1 MLSYFEISPFHS
13 AKGRKIAW
21 ARLAP
26 ELSSWMDCQEGFPKG
41 TRRAEKRSTYGL
53 DAWQKSIFIYMNG
66 TWTGTLKWSESW
78 VYSPV
83 KWVPWTRCWRQANHT
98 GSGLGTW
105 DWELGTGYWVLGTR
119 LLMLQWIPETRCTS
133 MCRNCGKI
141 CLHKRK
147 SPKPRVQ
154 EMLNLSAWR
163 AKTKPDSNDRQF
175 PETHSIGW
183 AEISIRLGPRVL
195 VLNEWQRMNVLA
207 MPYKYTYTYIMDYW
221 NITNIKQIKLDGF
234 RF

>member
-105 DWELGTGYWVLGTR
+105 DWELGTGYWGPGYLCFNGSLKLGVR
-119 LLMLQWIPETRCTS
+119 VCAAIAVKYVCTKGNRQS
-133 MCRNCGKI
+133 HVCRKCWI
-141 CLHKRK
+141 CLLGALKQSPTRMTGNSRKR
-147 SPKPRVQ
+147 
-154 EMLNLSAWR
+154 
-163 AKTKPDSNDRQF
+163 
-175 PETHSIGW
+175 
-183 AEISIRLGPRVL
+183 IRLDG
-195 VLNEWQRMNVLA
+195 QRFPFV
-207 MPYKYTYTYIMDYW
+207 W
-221 NITNIKQIKLDGF
+221 GQEF
-234 RF
+234 